1 MIEVRD
7 AKASDFPE
15 ADALLSAG
23 IAAGARVALDET
35 GVLCAWGVYESNL
48 LSDEGFVWLHVID
61 LGRAPRVRFLRECR
75 RWIEELGGRYV
86 RLIGTCESGND
97 LSFRWLKW
105 LGFEPVGEIMVNS
118 RQLIRM
124 ERCNGY

>member
-35 GVLCAWGVYESNL
+35 GVICAWGVYESNL
-48 LSDEGFVWLHVID
+48 LSDEGFVWLYAVGIA
-61 LGRAPRVRFLRECR
+61 RAPRVRFLRECR
-75 RWIEELGGRYV
+75 RWLEELSGRYV
-86 RLIGTCESGND
+86 RLIGTCECGND

-105 LGFEPVGEIMVNS
+105 LGFEPVGEFAVES
-118 RQLIRM
+118 TRVIRM
-124 ERCNGY
+124 ERYNGN